1 MIESQ
6 IVLYEKLSSY
16 FLLYMK
22 RQFDNFDIIINIK
35 LLPKMM
41 TKKFYLPALIA
52 LVVALSSCGGK
63 MGGLASDYF
72 TTTPVVLEA
81 VGGKV
86 PVTINGKFPEKYF
99 NKKTSVEVTPVLKWK
114 GGESR
119 GKTAVF
125 QGEKVQGNNQTIAYK
140 MGGNYTLRTSF
151 DYVPEMAQSELFL
164 EFKASKG
171 KKTYTIPAVKIAD
184 GVISTSELIYQTL
197 GSANPALGED
207 AFQRI
212 IKDAHKENIMFLIQ
226 QANIRS
232 SEIAKAKDF
241 KNQVKSIK
249 ETENRNITG
258 VEISAYASPDGGLD
272 LNTGLAKNREKNT
285 QNVINREFKSAKL
298 DLPVD
303 AKYTAQDWEGFQEL
317 VSKSNIQDKN
327 LILRV
332 LSMYSDPQQREQE
345 IKNISSVYS
354 TLADEVLPELR
365 RSRLT
370 VNYEII
376 GKSDEEISALAKSNP
391 RELNLEEL
399 LYAAT
404 LTESATEQEAIYTKA
419 TELFPNDFRGF
430 NNLGRLAFQAGNQA
444 KAESFFKKAN
454 SVKSAPEV
462 NTNLGLMSLAK
473 GDKDAAQTSL
483 GKGAGAKELNE
494 ILGNLYVA
502 QGDYS
507 KAVQSF
513 GDTKTNSAALAQIL
527 AKDYN
532 KAKNTLDGIKNADA
546 YTFYLKSV
554 LGART
559 SNNNMVYDNL
569 AKAIQKDSSLAK
581 KAKADLEFAKYFT
594 NSDFMSIVK

>member
-1 MIESQ
+1 
-6 IVLYEKLSSY
+6 
-16 FLLYMK
+16 
-22 RQFDNFDIIINIK
+22 
-35 LLPKMM
+35 MM
-41 TKKFYLPALIA
+41 TKKLYLPAMLIA

-99 NKKTSVEVTPVLKWK
+99 NKKTTVEVTPVLRWK
-114 GGESR
+114 GGEAK
-119 GKTAVF
+119 GQTAVF
-125 QGEKVQGNNQTIAYK
+125 QGEKVQGNNQAIAYK

-164 EFKASKG
+164 EFKARKG

-184 GVISTSELIYQTL
+184 GVISTSELIYNTL

-232 SEIAKAKDF
+232 SELGKAKDF
-241 KNQVKSIK
+241 KDQVKAIK
-249 ETENRNITG
+249 DTENKRIEVVNIA
-258 VEISAYASPDGGLD
+258 AYASPDGGVE

-285 QNVINREFKSAKL
+285 ESLINREFNKAKL
-298 DLPVD
+298 DVPVD
-303 AKYTAQDWEGFQEL
+303 AKYTAQDWEGFKEL
-317 VSKSNIQDKN
+317 VTASNIQDKN

-332 LSMYSDPQQREQE
+332 LSMYQDPQQREQE

-354 TLADEVLPELR
+354 TLADDILPKLR

-376 GKSDEEISALAKSNP
+376 GKSDEEITALAKSNP

-404 LTESATEQEAIYTKA
+404 LTDNAGEQVTIYTKA
-419 TELFPNDFRGF
+419 TEYFPNDFRAF
-430 NNLGRLAFQAGNQA
+430 NNLGRLAYQEGNLA

-473 GDKDAAQTSL
+473 GDKAAAQASL

-507 KAVQSF
+507 KAVSSF

-532 KAKNTLDGIKNADA
+532 KAKNTLDGVKNADA
-546 YTFYLKSV
+546 YTFYLKAV

-559 SNNNMVYDNL
+559 SNNNMVFDNL

-581 KAKADLEFAKYFT
+581 KAKTDLEFAKYFT
-594 NSDFMSIVK
+594 NSEFMNIVK